1 MVLDMASQ
9 CRYRKGNSQQ
19 ESGGC
24 SEGGDDLNGR
34 NLRSRSSRASFP
46 MDLFLTAV
54 LEGGVLWCPVVAH
67 AARLSYILWVQH
79 SS

>member
-1 MVLDMASQ
+1 
-9 CRYRKGNSQQ
+9 
-19 ESGGC
+19 
-24 SEGGDDLNGR
+24 
-34 NLRSRSSRASFP
+34 

-79 SS
+79 SP